1 MFNPLRRLQVARA
14 VTGIEQLQTGFATG
28 RRGLILTAIPAL
40 ALMVTGL
47 SGCTTAQTQA
57 IVADVQNAASALMNQ
72 LQNLLSIAGLP
83 PTLASQINGY
93 IATFKSFLAG
103 AGQTLTD
110 TTTSTLQKVLS
121 VVLQVLSTLATAG
134 SAVLKLLPIPF
145 ISQIV
150 PALSVIIPIVA
161 AALGIS
167 VSIPTFPAPAT
178 AGAVAPPT
186 PAQAS
191 TILAYFATVKP

>member
-28 RRGLILTAIPAL
+28 RRGLIIGAIPVL
-40 ALMVTGL
+40 AVMVTGL

-57 IVADVQNAASALMNQ
+57 IVTDVQNAATALMNQ
-72 LQNLLSIAGLP
+72 LQNLLSLAGLP
-83 PTLASQINGY
+83 ATLASQINGY
-93 IATFKSFLAG
+93 IGQFKTFLAG
-103 AGQTLTD
+103 VGQTLTD

-121 VVLQVLSTLATAG
+121 LILQVLGTLATAG
-134 SAVLKLLPIPF
+134 SAVLKLLPFPLLG
-145 ISQIV
+145 QII
-150 PALSVIIPIVA
+150 PALSIVIPIVA

-178 AGAVAPPT
+178 AGAVAPLS

-191 TILAYFATVKP
+191 AVLAYFAIVK